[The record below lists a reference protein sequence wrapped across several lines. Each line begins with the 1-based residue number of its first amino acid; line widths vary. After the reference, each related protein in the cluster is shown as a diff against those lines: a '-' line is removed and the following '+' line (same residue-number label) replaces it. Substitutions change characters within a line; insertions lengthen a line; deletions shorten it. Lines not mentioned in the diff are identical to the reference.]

1 MQVHLN
7 STLSKLRRDVIVLD
21 SLSLCNGLAQ
31 DHLTVMPL
39 YDIEHVI
46 PLTESQQEA
55 LAKAFTAIHCTRF
68 QAPSFFINV
77 RFTDVSAQRVYR
89 GGVLRYYNRA
99 ILRTRVSE
107 TRTRE
112 QYGEHCR
119 ELIKAWDE
127 IIEPESIQ
135 SKHKKTLR
143 TVWIMGALTTAVE
156 MGFQRPAAG
165 QEIEWLRSNK
175 DEFEK
180 LAEEGDEDMQQ
191 LMVELQT
198 RDDFAAVLS

>member
-1 MQVHLN
+1 
-7 STLSKLRRDVIVLD
+7 
-21 SLSLCNGLAQ
+21 
-31 DHLTVMPL
+31 MPL
-39 YDIEHVI
+39 YDIEYVI
-46 PLTESQQEA
+46 PMTDSQQEA

-68 QAPSFFINV
+68 HTPSFFINV
-77 RFTDVSAQRVYR
+77 RFTDVSSQKVYR

-119 ELIKAWDE
+119 ELMKAWDE
-127 IIEPESIQ
+127 ILSSEIID
-135 SKHKKTLR
+135 SKHEKTLR

-165 QEIEWLRSNK
+165 EEIEWLQNNK
-175 DEFEK
+175 AEFEK
-180 LAEEGDEDMQQ
+180 LAAEGDEDMQQ

-198 RDDFAAVLS
+198 RDDFAAVLR

>member
-1 MQVHLN
+1 
-7 STLSKLRRDVIVLD
+7 
-21 SLSLCNGLAQ
+21 
-31 DHLTVMPL
+31 MPL

-46 PLTESQQEA
+46 PLTDDQQEA
-55 LAKAFTAIHCTRF
+55 LAKAFTSIHCKRF
-68 QAPSFFINV
+68 HTPSFFINV

-107 TRTRE
+107 NRTRE

-119 ELIKAWDE
+119 ELMKAWDE
-127 IIEPESIQ
+127 VVTSESVD
-135 SKHKKTLR
+135 SEHDKSLR

-165 QEIEWLRSNK
+165 EEIGWLRSNK
-175 DEFEK
+175 IEFER
-180 LAEEGDEDMQQ
+180 LAGEGDEDMQQ
-191 LMVELQT
+191 LMHELQT
-198 RDDFAAVLS
+198 RDDFAAVL

>member
-1 MQVHLN
+1 
-7 STLSKLRRDVIVLD
+7 
-21 SLSLCNGLAQ
+21 
-31 DHLTVMPL
+31 MPL

-46 PLTESQQEA
+46 PLTDRQQEA
-55 LAKAFTAIHCTRF
+55 LAKAFTSIHCTRF
-68 QAPSFFINV
+68 HTPSFFINV
-77 RFTDVSAQRVYR
+77 RFTDVSSQKVYR

-107 TRTRE
+107 NRTRE

-119 ELIKAWDE
+119 ELINAWDE
-127 IIEPESIQ
+127 VVEPENIL
-135 SKHKKTLR
+135 SKHEKTLR

-175 DEFEK
+175 DAFEK
-180 LAEEGDEDMQQ
+180 LAKEGDEDMQQ
-191 LMVELQT
+191 LMAELQT
-198 RDDFAAVLS
+198 RDDFAAVCH